1 MSCVLLPQLSSHQKA
16 ALSSNALIYHTRLET
31 LENPGARD
39 KRPRNQGQKEAFA
52 FQ

>member
-1 MSCVLLPQLSSHQKA
+1 MLLPQLSSTQRA
-16 ALSSNALIYHTRLET
+16 VLSSNALIYHARLET
-31 LENPGARD
+31 LENPGATV